1 MLATRV
7 TRVGSLVLR
16 PQALWWWLGRVTH
29 SDTLTR
35 QVISRLSVHM
45 QRLNIMRN
53 KIEDIIVTV
62 LCLAVFAF
70 WGILL
75 ALGV

>member
-1 MLATRV
+1 
-7 TRVGSLVLR
+7 
-16 PQALWWWLGRVTH
+16 
-29 SDTLTR
+29 
-35 QVISRLSVHM
+35 
-45 QRLNIMRN
+45 MRN

>member
-1 MLATRV
+1 MFTREKLA
-7 TRVGSLVLR
+7 
-16 PQALWWWLGRVTH
+16 
-29 SDTLTR
+29 
-35 QVISRLSVHM
+35 
-45 QRLNIMRN
+45 
-53 KIEDIIVTV
+53 DILVTV